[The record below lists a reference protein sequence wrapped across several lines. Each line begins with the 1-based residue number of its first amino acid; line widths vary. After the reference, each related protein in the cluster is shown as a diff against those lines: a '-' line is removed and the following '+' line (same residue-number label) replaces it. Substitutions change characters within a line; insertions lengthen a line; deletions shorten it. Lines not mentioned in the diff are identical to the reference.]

1 MLSTQQSGALTKALG
16 RSAMFEPGERVL
28 VAFSGGPDSTALLL
42 GLREAG
48 HDVVAAHFD
57 HALQP
62 GSEMVAAHAARFCGS
77 LGITCMSER
86 RTSPLPKGSVQAA
99 ARSLRY
105 AFLELSAEQAGAS
118 RIALGHTADDL
129 VEGTVMHLLRGC
141 GIAGLRGMPATR
153 GLFVRPL
160 LGVWRADVLTFLD
173 ERGVVALED
182 PANSN
187 LGYRRVTVRRELL
200 PALELGRPGI
210 TRRLHAVAKR
220 AAELQEQVERKAAAA
235 IEAGAVS
242 TSAIRA
248 MSEPVAA
255 ETLRAL
261 YHRSGGP
268 DPSLGRSHISAM
280 LQLVRGGP
288 GGRGLDL
295 PGGRRFR
302 IVDSRVQVLPRVT
315 HSMEASLQVE
325 SCPGCTEPDSVHL
338 RRGLRLRIGFRQ
350 PGLRMRPAGGS
361 GTRKLQ
367 DIFVDAK
374 VPREER
380 DDWPLVFAGDRLAWV
395 PGVAVDR
402 ELQSPPGESAL
413 HVTVTRIL
421 AAGRPPKEQ
430 MLESPDSP
438 RGESS

>member
-1 MLSTQQSGALTKALG
+1 L
-16 RSAMFEPGERVL
+16 
-28 VAFSGGPDSTALLL
+28 
-42 GLREAG
+42 
-48 HDVVAAHFD
+48 
-57 HALQP
+57 
-62 GSEMVAAHAARFCGS
+62 CGS
-77 LGITCMSER
+77 LGITLMSER
-86 RTSPLPKGSVQAA
+86 RTSPVPKGSVQAA

-105 AFLELSAEQAGAS
+105 AFLERCAQKAGAS
-118 RIALGHTADDL
+118 TIALGHTADDL

-153 GLFVRPL
+153 GLFVRPM
-160 LGVWRADVLTFLD
+160 LGVWRADVLAFLD
-173 ERGVVALED
+173 ERDVVALED

-187 LGYRRVTVRRELL
+187 LRYKRVSVRRELL

-210 TRRLHAVAKR
+210 TRRFYAVANM
-220 AAELQEQVERKAAAA
+220 AAELQEQVEKTAAGA

-242 TSAIRA
+242 TSALRA
-248 MSEPVAA
+248 MPEPVAA

-261 YHRSGGP
+261 YHCSGGP
-268 DPSLGRSHISAM
+268 DPSLGRSHIAAM
-280 LQLVRGGP
+280 LRLVRGGP

-302 IVDSRVQVLPRVT
+302 VVDSRVQVLPRVT

-325 SCPGCTEPDSVHL
+325 SCPGCAEPDVAHL
-338 RRGLRLRIGFRQ
+338 RKGLRLRIGFRQ
-350 PGLRMRPAGGS
+350 PGLRMRPVGGS

-380 DDWPLVFAGDRLAWV
+380 DGWPLVFAGERLAWV

>member
-1 MLSTQQSGALTKALG
+1 MI
-16 RSAMFEPGERVL
+16 EPGERVL

-48 HDVVAAHFD
+48 HDIVAAHFD

-62 GSEMVAAHAARFCGS
+62 GSEMVAAHSGRLCAS
-77 LGITCMSER
+77 LGITLMSER
-86 RTSPLPKGSVQAA
+86 RTLPVPKGSVQAA

-105 AFLELSAEQAGAS
+105 TFLERCAEQSGAS

-141 GIAGLRGMPATR
+141 GIAGLRGMPARR
-153 GLFVRPL
+153 GMFIRPL
-160 LGVWRADVLTFLD
+160 LGVWRADVMAFLD
-173 ERGVVALED
+173 GRGVVALED

-187 LGYRRVTVRRELL
+187 PRYRRVSVRRELL
-200 PALELGRPGI
+200 PALEPGI
-210 TRRLHAVAKR
+210 TRRIYAVATR
-220 AAELQEQVERKAAAA
+220 AAELQEQVEGTAAA
-235 IEAGAVS
+235 EVETGSVS
-242 TSAIRA
+242 TSAISA

-268 DPSLGRSHISAM
+268 DPSLGRTHIAAM
-280 LQLVRGGP
+280 LRLVRGGP

-302 IVDSRVQVLPRVT
+302 VVDSRAQVLPRVT
-315 HSMEASLQVE
+315 DPMVASLQVE
-325 SCPGCTEPDSVHL
+325 SCPGCDAPNAAHL
-338 RRGLRLRIGFRQ
+338 RMGLDLRVGFRR
-350 PGLRMRPAGGS
+350 PGLRMRLLGGA

-380 DDWPLVFAGDRLAWV
+380 DGWPLVFAGDRLAWV
-395 PGVAVDR
+395 PGIAVDS
-402 ELQSPPGESAL
+402 ELESPPGESAL

-421 AAGRPPKEQ
+421 AAGRPPNEQ

>member
-1 MLSTQQSGALTKALG
+1 MPSTRRSGALAAALSQ
-16 RSAMFEPGERVL
+16 SALIQPGERVL

-62 GSEMVAAHAARFCGS
+62 GSEMVAAHASRVCAS
-77 LGITCMSER
+77 LGITLMAER
-86 RTSPLPKGSVQAA
+86 RTSPMPKGSVQAA

-105 AFLELSAEQAGAS
+105 DFLERCAGEVGAS

-153 GLFVRPL
+153 GRFVRPL
-160 LGVWRADVLTFLD
+160 LGVWRAEVLAFLD

-187 LGYRRVTVRRELL
+187 LRYRRVSVRRELL
-200 PALELGRPGI
+200 PALERGRPGI
-210 TRRLHAVAKR
+210 TRRIFAVASR
-220 AAELQEQVERKAAAA
+220 AAGLQERIERTAAAA
-235 IEAGAVS
+235 IESGAVS
-242 TSAIRA
+242 TSALRA

-255 ETLRAL
+255 ETLRVL

-268 DPSLGRSHISAM
+268 DPSLGRNHIAAM
-280 LQLVRGGP
+280 LELVRGGP

-302 IVDSRVQVLPRVT
+302 VVDSRAQVLPRVT
-315 HSMEASLQVE
+315 HWMEVSLQVE
-325 SCPGCTEPDSVHL
+325 SCPGCGEPDAAHL
-338 RRGLRLRIGFRQ
+338 RKGLQLRIGFRQ
-350 PGLRMRPAGGS
+350 PGLRMRPAGGAGS
-361 GTRKLQ
+361 RKLQ

-380 DDWPLVFAGDRLAWV
+380 DAWPLVFAGERLAWV

-402 ELQSPPGESAL
+402 ELESPPGESAL

-421 AAGRPPKEQ
+421 AAGRPPKAQ